1 MMSNVE
7 RIDSYIGDLESGD
20 KLFIYSLEPV
30 SKIFYKIRLAMIC
43 YDEGRYRV
51 AIAGESKE
59 ERRIMIYADALKLT
73 EVETESG
80 DWIRLE
86 CISLGFIVARFEFR
100 ILYRAKIRH
109 ADGEEGTLYEYDGGL
124 EISSLEEGIE

>member
-7 RIDSYIGDLESGD
+7 RIDSYIGDLKSD
-20 KLFIYSLEPV
+20 DMLFLYSLEPV
-30 SKIFYKIRLAMIC
+30 SKIFCKIKLAMIH

-51 AIAGESKE
+51 AIAGESNE
-59 ERRIMIYADALKLT
+59 ERRVMIYADALKLT

-109 ADGEEGTLYEYDGGL
+109 ADGEEESLYEYDGDL
-124 EISSLEEGIE
+124 EISSIGEDDE